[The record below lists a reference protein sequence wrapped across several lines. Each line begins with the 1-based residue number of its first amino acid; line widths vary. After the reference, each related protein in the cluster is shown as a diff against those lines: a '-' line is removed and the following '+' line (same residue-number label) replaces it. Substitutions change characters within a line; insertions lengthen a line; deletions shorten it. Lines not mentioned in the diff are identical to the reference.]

1 MSRIDCGRLFQAVG
15 PATEKALEPIKVLVR
30 GTSYSPRVAE
40 RRWARPSSSDT
51 GVTMS
56 EMYSG
61 ALPVSTEW
69 MMTQSLYVMRC
80 SIGSQCSSR

>member
-1 MSRIDCGRLFQAVG
+1 MSRSDYGRLFHAVG
-15 PATEKALEPIKVLVR
+15 PATEKALEPIRVLVR
-30 GTSYSPRVAE
+30 GTSESRAAE
-40 RRWARPSSSDT
+40 RRWARPESSDT

-56 EMYSG
+56 ERYSG
-61 ALPVSTEW
+61 TVPVTTEC